1 VSNDNLSPTM
11 YAFYFCEKQ
20 RQILSDKESAALKA
34 MSLDNNFEII
44 DEECN
49 LRFKGGKEFDQVIFS
64 IYISFLYLPQIVI
77 K

>member
-1 VSNDNLSPTM
+1 M

-20 RQILSDKESAALKA
+20 RQVLSDKEAATLKA
-34 MSLDNNFEII
+34 MSLENNFEII

-49 LRFKGGKEFDQVIFS
+49 LRFKGGKEFDQVKINKLIKLFS
-64 IYISFLYLPQIVI
+64 NHLVI

>member
-1 VSNDNLSPTM
+1 M

-20 RQILSDKESAALKA
+20 RQTLSDKESAALKA

-49 LRFKGGKEFDQVIFS
+49 LRFKGGKEFDQVK
-64 IYISFLYLPQIVI
+64 IYF
-77 K
+77 

>member
-1 VSNDNLSPTM
+1 M

-20 RQILSDKESAALKA
+20 RQTLSDKESAALKA

-49 LRFKGGKEFDQVIFS
+49 LRFKGGKEFDQVK
-64 IYISFLYLPQIVI
+64 IYFLNYLFF
-77 K
+77 